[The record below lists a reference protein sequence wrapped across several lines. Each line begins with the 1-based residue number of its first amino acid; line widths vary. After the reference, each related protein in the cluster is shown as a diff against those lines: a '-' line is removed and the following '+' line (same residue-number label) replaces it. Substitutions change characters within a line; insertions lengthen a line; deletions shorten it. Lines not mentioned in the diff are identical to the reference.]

1 MDWRLL
7 FLLVDTDHDFQ
18 AQACANALKLI
29 STDMYLGI
37 TYTEQAKKHN
47 RKMFLLSSP
56 LLRKKIFLI
65 KSSERS
71 G

>member
-1 MDWRLL
+1 M
-7 FLLVDTDHDFQ
+7 FSQVQ
-18 AQACANALKLI
+18 AFANALILI
-29 STDMYLGI
+29 STDMYLEI
-37 TYTEQAKKHN
+37 KYTEQAKKHN

-56 LLRKKIFLI
+56 LLRKKKFLI